1 MNVVSAGNAPWV
13 ISASDPAET
22 LEIVLENQ
30 IVVLSLHQFVYAEGN
45 SEQVRLAF
53 ASHDVV
59 VSGGGLDPLFSAIAG
74 HRIVSLRASIRS
86 ERFSAQAGRFIG
98 EIVVRKVESEL

>member
-1 MNVVSAGNAPWV
+1 MDVVSAGNAPWV
-13 ISASDPAET
+13 ISAGDSAGT
-22 LEIVLENQ
+22 LAIVLQ
-30 IVVLSLHQFVYAEGN
+30 TQTVVLSWHQFVYAEGD

-59 VSGGGLDPLFSAIAG
+59 VTGAGLDPLLSAVAA
-74 HRIVSLRASIRS
+74 HRVVSLRESIRS
-86 ERFSAQAGRFIG
+86 ERFPAQAERFIS